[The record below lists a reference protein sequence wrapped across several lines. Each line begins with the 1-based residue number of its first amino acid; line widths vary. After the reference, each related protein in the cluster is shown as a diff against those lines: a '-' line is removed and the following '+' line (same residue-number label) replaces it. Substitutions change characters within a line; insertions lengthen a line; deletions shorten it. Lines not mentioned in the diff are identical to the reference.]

1 MHLELFKNDNGRTY
15 YWRKYGRSLGV
26 YIWYLDLAN
35 AKGHKIIM
43 VKFNKENFKDGKNF
57 DFKEHF
63 QYKQRII
70 YPSIDP

>member
-1 MHLELFKNDNGRTY
+1 M
-15 YWRKYGRSLGV
+15 